1 MPDRGERI
9 HASYDMHDP
18 RRRRLEKPYSRTT
31 SVLGEIT
38 VPAGFAWDGA
48 SIPRILTAS
57 CRPGALHVGAAL
69 VHDYLYN
76 TKPCTR
82 EQADRAFLELMI
94 EDGVRLVR
102 ATVLYRAVQ
111 VAGQKCWD
119 AA

>member
-9 HASYDMHDP
+9 YASYDMRDP

-48 SIPRILTAS
+48 SIPRILHGIL
-57 CRPGALHVGAAL
+57 PIWGAHVGAAL
-69 VHDYLYN
+69 IHDYLYK

-82 EQADRAFLELMI
+82 EQADQAFRELMVQ
-94 EDGVRLVR
+94 DGVPPRKARVM
-102 ATVLYRAVQ
+102 YRAVQ
-111 VAGQKCWD
+111 ALGQDRWD